1 MRSFWFRSVL
11 IGIILLGINSGCS
24 EENSILENALACA
37 KGNRQ
42 ELERVLEHFK
52 NDELKYEAA
61 KFLISNM
68 PGHYSYADTVRVSR
82 YYDSV
87 DSLFNSFHGQSAESI
102 RDSINVLAYKYGMPS
117 VPKIQDI
124 EIISAEYLIKNIDD
138 AFMQWEKSPWCENL
152 SFEDFCEYLL
162 PYKYTELQ
170 PFEYWRNQMQW
181 CYRPPLEQLKYCDT
195 FRNSSLRAAAL
206 LNHHLGSTFPP
217 GLMTSIEF
225 PVLRL
230 STNLRIPFG
239 YCGDYVGRATVV
251 MRCAGIP
258 VVWDF
263 TPQWAS
269 QKKGHDWNVVQ
280 SARGCE
286 ISFCGYYETP
296 LGQHKAEEKMSK
308 AFRHCY
314 ARNLE
319 LEELN
324 AHESLVPS
332 IFQDIFLKDVTDK
345 YTSVVTGVVPYF
357 GDADYVYLGAYNGEQ
372 WIPVDFA
379 KVRRGKVEFENV
391 AKNCVFVLLE
401 YDKLGVL
408 FPSGN
413 AFVFMDKGAIRYF
426 NPDYKN
432 LQSVILRRKYP
443 VLEYVFNEV
452 RKVLNGE
459 FQVANNSDFSDAE
472 TVYSITEATA
482 EGVDI
487 VVPDS
492 LQNYRF
498 WRYINKEPTY
508 STMSEIYFHAKD
520 GTPIT
525 GEVICDQADKPLY
538 NKTTV
543 NVFDKDLLTKFTSVI
558 EAGGWIGMDFGKP
571 RGICKIRYYAP
582 ADGNSVEEGDEYEL
596 LFWHEGKWTSLGKTT
611 SNGVSVTYEKIPAN
625 SLLKLR
631 DLTKGE
637 DEWIFT
643 WENGMQKWW

>member
-1 MRSFWFRSVL
+1 MRSFWICSVIIGTIL
-11 IGIILLGINSGCS
+11 IGVNSGCMGNDS
-24 EENSILENALACA
+24 MLEEALELA

-52 NDELKYEAA
+52 NDELRYEAA
-61 KFLISNM
+61 KFLILNM
-68 PGHYSYADTVRVSR
+68 PGHYSYADTVRVSK
-82 YYDSV
+82 YYDAV
-87 DSLFNSFHGQSAESI
+87 DSLLDAFHGQSAESI
-102 RDSINVLAYKYGMPS
+102 RDSINVLARRYGMPS

-124 EIISAEYLIKNIDD
+124 EIISSDYLIKNIDE
-138 AFMQWEKSPWCENL
+138 AFIQWETSPWCENL

-170 PFEYWRNQMQW
+170 PFENWRSQMEW

-217 GLMTSIEF
+217 GLMTTIEF

-230 STNLRIPFG
+230 ATNLRIPFG
-239 YCGDYVGRATVV
+239 YCEDYVGRATVV

-286 ISFCGYYETP
+286 ITFCGYYETP
-296 LGQHKAEEKMSK
+296 LGQHKAEEKISK

-314 ARNLE
+314 SRNPKI
-319 LEELN
+319 EELN
-324 AHESLVPS
+324 AHELLVPT

-345 YTSVVTGVVPYF
+345 YTSVVTGAVPYS
-357 GDADYVYLGAYNGEQ
+357 GDAKYVYLGVYNGRD

-379 KVRRGKVEFENV
+379 KARHGAAEFVNV
-391 AKNCVFVLLE
+391 AKNCVFVLLA
-401 YDKLGVL
+401 YDKYGVL
-408 FPSGN
+408 SPVGD
-413 AFVFMDKGAIRYF
+413 AFIFQDKGLRYMI
-426 NPDYKN
+426 PDFRA
-432 LQSVILRRKYP
+432 LQTVSLGRKYP
-443 VLEYVFNEV
+443 VLEYVFSEV

-459 FQVANNSDFSDAE
+459 FQAANNRDFSDAV
-472 TVYSITEATA
+472 TVYTINNAIA

-487 VVPDS
+487 IVPDT
-492 LQNYRF
+492 LQDYRY
-498 WRYINKEPTY
+498 WRYINNEPSY
-508 STMSEIYFHAKD
+508 STMSEICFFAKD
-520 GTPIT
+520 GTT
-525 GEVICDQADKPLY
+525 VAGEVICDKVDNPQKNRRVLNA
-538 NKTTV
+538 
-543 NVFDKDLLTKFTSVI
+543 FDRNLLTKFTSLKEV
-558 EAGGWIGMDFGKP
+558 GGWIGMDMGNS
-571 RGICKIRYYAP
+571 RDIGVIRYYAP
-582 ADGNSVEEGDEYEL
+582 ADGNSVEEADEYEL
-596 LFWHEGKWTSLGKTT
+596 LFWHDGQWRSLGKTI
-611 SNGVSVTYEKIPAN
+611 SKGVIVTYEKVPAN
-625 SLLKLR
+625 ALLRLR

-643 WENGMQKWW
+643 WENGMQRWW